1 MTKKTTSITEGAVT
15 LVFLREYGVMKYD
28 ESKFF
33 KEKFQRIQF
42 KIKKKFNK
50 ASQKPNSTQRGFSSI
65 FLDCGTKAVDFVY
78 VTSDTT
84 WLIEITD
91 YRPGNVFPKPS
102 ELADEILQK
111 VRDTLAGLA
120 AASANADNHEE
131 KEIAQRALE
140 KQKWCVALHLEQPP
154 VQPQVIN
161 PSSVSDKLCSRL
173 TGIAPE
179 GVTIVNLERMQS
191 MNGQLPW
198 KARETAEKNPG
209 TSSS

>member
-1 MTKKTTSITEGAVT
+1 MTKTTIPIEEGTVT
-15 LVFLREYGVMKYD
+15 LDFPSEYGVMKYD
-28 ESKFF
+28 ESNFF
-33 KEKFQRIQF
+33 KQKFQSIQF
-42 KIKKKFNK
+42 KIKNKKKVNCHTDVEK
-50 ASQKPNSTQRGFSSI
+50 V
-65 FLDCGTKAVDFVY
+65 DCGTKAVDIVC
-78 VTSDTT
+78 VTSDTA

-91 YRPGNVFPKPS
+91 YRSGNEFPKPS

-120 AASANADNHEE
+120 AASANADNHE

-154 VQPQVIN
+154 VRQQVIN
-161 PSSVSDKLCSRL
+161 LSSVSDRL
-173 TGIAPE
+173 RRRLPGIAPE
-179 GVTIVNLERMQS
+179 GVTIVNLERMKR

-198 KARETAEKNPG
+198 TARETPKKKKNPG